1 MRISVGQYR
10 LADTVFWNTVR
21 IFTYLFL
28 KGNIMATYH
37 IFDVQQKLIKAVDS
51 LATPVFYSGIEFDVR
66 FAAGLLA
73 CPHAVF
79 FSGLG

>member
-1 MRISVGQYR
+1 
-10 LADTVFWNTVR
+10 
-21 IFTYLFL
+21 
-28 KGNIMATYH
+28 MATYH
-37 IFDVQQKLIKAVDS
+37 IYDVQQKIIEAIDS

-79 FSGLG
+79 LAAWDNLHFASAGHDDLPMFAYVD